1 MVDIAGLLT
10 VGAAFFVVAAS
21 PGPATLATATVS
33 MSSGRQSG
41 LIFGAGLS
49 VGLAFW
55 GLVAATGMGAMLQA
69 SSVTLIALKIL
80 GGVYLLW
87 LACRSMCSALQKKP
101 QISPVTS
108 NGSWFRRGLFLNLS
122 NPKAVL
128 AWMATLS
135 LGIGD
140 NNGYWQV
147 ISATLLC
154 VVLGFLIYSGY
165 VLVFSTRGAMNG
177 YVRLRR
183 WIDGVV
189 AGLFAVAGLS
199 LIRSANLNE
208 NPF

>member
-10 VGAAFFVVAAS
+10 VGTAFFVVAAS

-33 MSSGRQSG
+33 MRSGRQNG

-55 GLVAATGMGAMLQA
+55 GMVAATGMGAMLQA
-69 SSVTLIALKIL
+69 SSIALTALKIL
-80 GGVYLLW
+80 GGAYLLW
-87 LACRSMCSALQKKP
+87 LAYLSTRSACQKKSE
-101 QISPVTS
+101 ISAVIS
-108 NGSWFRRGLFLNLS
+108 NGSWFKRGLFLNLS

-140 NNGYWQV
+140 SHSIWQV
-147 ISATLLC
+147 ISATSLC
-154 VVLGFLIYSGY
+154 AVLGFLIYTGY
-165 VLVFSTRGAMNG
+165 VLVFSTSGAMNV
-177 YVRLRR
+177 YARLRR

-189 AGLFAVAGLS
+189 AGLFALAGLS
-199 LIRSANLNE
+199 LLRSAMLK
-208 NPF
+208 